1 MRKWI
6 VCALTLL
13 ALVSFAASANA
24 QAVVNPVTAEY
35 APSSDH
41 PIIVRYEI
49 GYFYQ
54 GATDPFFTADFG
66 KPACSPL
73 CSNPL
78 PAKPA
83 FGQFTA
89 KIKAWAVDF
98 GGTPIASEWSEVS
111 NPFDLL
117 PLPPSNPT
125 VKK

>member
-1 MRKWI
+1 
-6 VCALTLL
+6 
-13 ALVSFAASANA
+13 
-24 QAVVNPVTAEY
+24 VVNPQTAEY
-35 APSSDH
+35 VPSADH

-54 GATDPFFTADFG
+54 GAAAPFFTADFG
-66 KPACSPL
+66 KPACSPI

-98 GGTPIASEWSEVS
+98 GGTQIASEWSEVS

-117 PLPPSNPT
+117 PLPPSNPV

>member
-1 MRKWI
+1 M
-6 VCALTLL
+6 
-13 ALVSFAASANA
+13 
-24 QAVVNPVTAEY
+24 NPTTAEY

-41 PIIVRYEI
+41 SIIVRYEI
-49 GYFYQ
+49 GYFFG
-54 GATDPFFTADFG
+54 GAAEPFFVADFG
-66 KPACSPL
+66 KPVCSPI
-73 CSNPL
+73 CTNPL

-98 GGTPIASEWSEVS
+98 GGAPISSEWSPVS

-117 PLPPSNPT
+117 PLPPSNPV